1 MQIIQIAD
9 PVAGQ
14 EPGDQVRSF
23 VFMSNLVAQEA
34 SGDLNVSVSVE
45 RIITDLA
52 GSPELASLL
61 FVATRDEP
69 VELSATV
76 PADLGDDE
84 PWVETEGWVKINLP
98 LIDDRDSAAI
108 EVVLDAGHQP
118 LPGQALTPEATTLVD
133 ALLTH
138 AETTAGAAPW
148 SRRILHTAHMHPP
161 ASATGCDY
169 CTVLER
175 AGYRLA
181 HEEIQ
186 QVLDLDTLP
195 TERVNP
201 EAKGP
206 YGVFTIHRI
215 TGTSFPDGLIA
226 GIVELQD
233 IAATDVPH
241 GSLTTDPARWSPQR
255 LSEQSERIN
264 KTGAQLVTVVITD
277 ADGVVAFSSISLPPG
292 ANPEAAEQGLTI
304 VHPRARGQ
312 RLGIAVKLACLDL
325 LRDTHPR
332 VRRVA
337 TSNAV
342 DNQAMLAINRALHA
356 REVSRTTLWEKVL

>member
-1 MQIIQIAD
+1 MQIIRIAD
-9 PVAGQ
+9 PVAGE

-23 VFMSNLVAQEA
+23 VFMSNLAAQEA
-34 SGDLNVSVSVE
+34 SGDRDVSVSVE

-52 GSPELASLL
+52 GSPELASIL
-61 FVATRDEP
+61 FVATRDKP
-69 VELSATV
+69 VELTATV
-76 PADLGDDE
+76 PPGLGDDE
-84 PWVETEGWVKINLP
+84 PWVEAEGWVKINLP

-108 EVVLDAGHQP
+108 EIVLDAGHQP

-138 AETTAGAAPW
+138 AGTTAGAAPW

-161 ASATGCDY
+161 TPTTGCDY
-169 CTVLER
+169 CAVLDR
-175 AGYRLA
+175 AGYRRA

-186 QVLDLDTLP
+186 QVLDLDELP
-195 TERVNP
+195 TGRTSLESSGFHV
-201 EAKGP
+201 
-206 YGVFTIHRI
+206 HRI
-215 TGTSFPDGLIA
+215 TGTSFPEGLIA

-241 GSLTTDPARWSPQR
+241 GSLTTDPARWSPRR
-255 LSEQSERIN
+255 LAEQSERIN
-264 KTGAQLVTVVITD
+264 KTGAQLVTVIITD
-277 ADGVVAFSSISLPPG
+277 ADGVVAFSTISLPPG

-304 VHPRARGQ
+304 VHSRARGQ
-312 RLGIAVKLACLDL
+312 RLGHTVKLACLDL

-332 VRRVA
+332 VGRVA

-342 DNQAMLAINRALHA
+342 DNQVMLAINRALGA

>member
-9 PVAGQ
+9 PVAGE

-23 VFMSNLVAQEA
+23 VFMSNLAAQEA
-34 SGDLNVSVSVE
+34 SGDPDMSVSVE

-52 GSPELASLL
+52 GSPELVSRL
-61 FVATRDEP
+61 FVATHDDP
-69 VELSATV
+69 VELGATV
-76 PADLGDDE
+76 PADGEEE
-84 PWVETEGWVKINLP
+84 PWVQAEGWVKINLP
-98 LIDDRDSAAI
+98 LVDDPDSAAI
-108 EVVLDAGHQP
+108 EIVLDAGHQP
-118 LPGQALTPEATTLVD
+118 LPGEDLTPEATMLVD

-161 ASATGCDY
+161 APTAGCDH
-169 CTVLER
+169 CAVLER
-175 AGYRLA
+175 AGYRRA

-186 QVLDLDTLP
+186 QVLDLGSLP
-195 TERVNP
+195 TGRGTLDSGGFN
-201 EAKGP
+201 
-206 YGVFTIHRI
+206 IHRV
-215 TGTSFPDGLIA
+215 TGTSFPESLIA

-241 GSLTTDPARWSPQR
+241 GNLTTDPARWSPRR
-255 LSEQSERIN
+255 LAQQSDRIN
-264 KTGAQLVTVVITD
+264 RTGTQLVTVIITD
-277 ADGVVAFSSISLPPG
+277 MDGVVAFSTISLPPG

-312 RLGIAVKLACLDL
+312 RLGHRVKLACLDL
-325 LRDTHPR
+325 LHETHPR

-342 DNQAMLAINRALHA
+342 DNQAMLAINRALGA

>member
-1 MQIIQIAD
+1 MKIIQIAD

-23 VFMSNLVAQEA
+23 VFMSNLAAQEA
-34 SGDLNVSVSVE
+34 SGDRDVSVSVE

-52 GSPELASLL
+52 GSPELASSL

-69 VELSATV
+69 VDLTATV
-76 PADLGDDE
+76 PAGMEDEE
-84 PWVETEGWVKINLP
+84 PWVEAEGWVKINLP

-108 EVVLDAGHQP
+108 EIVLDAGHQP
-118 LPGQALTPEATTLVD
+118 LPGEALSAEATTLVD

-138 AETTAGAAPW
+138 AETTAGTPPW
-148 SRRILHTAHMHPP
+148 SRRILHTAHMHP
-161 ASATGCDY
+161 SAPTTGCDY
-169 CTVLER
+169 CAVLER
-175 AGYRLA
+175 AGYRRA

-186 QVLDLDTLP
+186 QVLDLDNLPAARRCLKNGGFDGEFTL
-195 TERVNP
+195 
-201 EAKGP
+201 
-206 YGVFTIHRI
+206 HRI
-215 TGTSFPDGLIA
+215 TGTSFPEGLIA

-241 GSLTTDPARWSPQR
+241 GSLTTDPTRWSPRR
-255 LSEQSERIN
+255 LAEQSERIN
-264 KTGAQLVTVVITD
+264 KTGAQLVTVIITD
-277 ADGVVAFSSISLPPG
+277 ADGVVAFSTISLPPG

-312 RLGIAVKLACLDL
+312 RLGRAVKLACLDL
-325 LRDTHPR
+325 LHDTHPR
-332 VRRVA
+332 VGRVA

-342 DNQAMLAINRALHA
+342 DNQAMLAINRALGA